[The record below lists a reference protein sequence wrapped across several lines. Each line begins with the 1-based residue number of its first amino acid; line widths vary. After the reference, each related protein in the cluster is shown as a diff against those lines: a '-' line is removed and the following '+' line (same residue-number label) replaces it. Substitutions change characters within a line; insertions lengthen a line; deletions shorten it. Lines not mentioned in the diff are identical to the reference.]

1 MKYLI
6 CYDGSAAAKKALLKA
21 CEQAEPA
28 GAKLYV
34 VKAIER
40 EEPLRH
46 AFIVKSEE
54 EMAAEVGALLEGK
67 RVAYEPHLLVNSL
80 TPAEQLVKFARAKK
94 IELLY
99 IGIRKRSKVG
109 KLLFGSTAQFVI
121 LNAPCPVVSVA
132 TERK

>member
-46 AFIVKSEE
+46 AFILKAEN
-54 EMAAEVGALLEGK
+54 EMAAEVGSLLQGQN
-67 RVAYEPHLLVNSL
+67 VAYEHHLLVNSL
-80 TPAEQLVKFARAKK
+80 TPAEQLVRFASNKQMD
-94 IELLY
+94 LLY
-99 IGIRKRSKVG
+99 LGIRKRSKVG